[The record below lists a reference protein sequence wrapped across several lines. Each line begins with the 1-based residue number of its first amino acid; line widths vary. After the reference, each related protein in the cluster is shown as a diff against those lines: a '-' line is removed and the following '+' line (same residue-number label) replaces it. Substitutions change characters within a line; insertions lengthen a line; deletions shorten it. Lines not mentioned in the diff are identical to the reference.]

1 MTTSS
6 AVVRVAT
13 AGSVDDGKSTLIGR
27 LLFDSKSLM
36 TDQLDQVEEA
46 SRRRGFGRTELA
58 LITDGLRAERE
69 QGITI
74 DVAWR
79 YFATADRRFILADTP
94 GHVQYTRNMVTG
106 ASTADVAIVLLDA
119 ERGATDQTRRHLF
132 IAALLAVPRVILAVN
147 KMDRVGFD
155 RARYEALVCDATR
168 WYRTGAGQAP
178 VLGVPLSALRGD
190 NVVER
195 SRETPWY
202 AGPTLL
208 EALHESVAPPEDL
221 GPARLPVQ
229 WVIRPQEEA
238 HHDYRGLAGRLAAGT
253 LAIGDDVIVLPAG
266 HTSKVARLES
276 SGHHVERA
284 HAGES
289 IVLQLADDIDVS
301 RGDLVCAAND
311 ALPPVEHLEVDVCWL
326 GTTILRPGARLTV
339 KHTTRRVTAI
349 VEEIVHRRD
358 VTEGA
363 IEPATQLQLNDLGR
377 IKLRLAGP
385 LCVSS
390 YAQSRALGSL
400 LLIDEATADTVGAA
414 MVR

>member
-1 MTTSS
+1 MT

-36 TDQLDQVEEA
+36 TDQLDHVEEA

-58 LITDGLRAERE
+58 LLTDGLRAERE

-147 KMDRVGFD
+147 KMDRVAFD
-155 RARYEALVCDATR
+155 RVRYEVLVADAER
-168 WYRTGAGQAP
+168 WYRTGGGTAP

-190 NVVER
+190 NVVDR
-195 SRETPWY
+195 SAETPWY
-202 AGPTLL
+202 AGPTLM
-208 EALHESVAPPEDL
+208 EALHESVTPPDDH

-229 WVIRPQEEA
+229 WVIRPQDEA

-253 LAIGDDVIVLPAG
+253 LSVGDDVIVMPAG

-276 SGHHVERA
+276 GGARVECVR
-284 HAGES
+284 AGES
-289 IVLQLADDIDVS
+289 IVVQLKDDLDVS
-301 RGDLVCAAND
+301 RGDLVCSLAS
-311 ALPPVEHLEVDVCWL
+311 PPPAVEFLEVDVCWL
-326 GTTILRPGARLTV
+326 SSTILRPGARLTV
-339 KHTTRRVTAI
+339 KHTTRRVKAV

-363 IEPATQLQLNDLGR
+363 IEVAHQLSLNDLGR

-385 LCVSS
+385 VCVEP
-390 YAQSRALGSL
+390 YAESRALGSL
-400 LLIDEATADTVGAA
+400 LLIDEASADTVGAA